1 MAELVVTKTKKRIEY
16 MDIAKGIGILLM
28 IIGHIKLEH
37 EKITTFIYSFH
48 MPLFFLISG
57 YFFKHRIKKDEIKY
71 ILRHLIIPY
80 IITCLSIILY
90 NCIRLAIDQNYNEII
105 NVIKEIGKSSLFGC
119 GYGMHYGIRQIGAI
133 WFLLALSVAL
143 YLMNSI
149 YTSRYRVILVVII
162 AYIGYVTSKYVWL
175 PLSIQPGMVAL
186 IYIYLGMLAHQHD
199 LLNQKI
205 PAYMYIYMVG
215 LVIFST
221 LFLKKMCIVTNT
233 YNGVIDFL
241 VGISGTVLCIKI
253 SQLIESRTRF
263 VKKGLIF
270 IGQNSLKCMCI
281 HLFSLNCLRWR
292 TAHRLLERIGIYNTS
307 IRNILIQIIWVI
319 ILVAVI
325 QIIKD
330 EIYKFRHKE
339 RIF

>member
-1 MAELVVTKTKKRIEY
+1 MAKLVVTKTKKRIEY

-37 EKITTFIYSFH
+37 EKIITFIYSFH

-57 YFFKHRIKKDEIKY
+57 YFFKYRIKKDEIKY
-71 ILRHLIIPY
+71 ILKHLILPY

-90 NCIRLAIDQNYNEII
+90 NCIRLVIDQNYDELIT
-105 NVIKEIGKSSLFGC
+105 VIKEIGKASLFGC
-119 GYGMHYGIRQIGAI
+119 GYGTHYGIRQIGAI

-149 YTSRYRVILVVII
+149 YTSRYRTILVAIF
-162 AYIGYVTSKYVWL
+162 AYIGYTTSRYVWL
-175 PLSIQPGMVAL
+175 PLSVQPGMVAL
-186 IYIYLGMLAHQHD
+186 IYIYLGMLAHQND

-205 PAYMYIYMVG
+205 PAYMYTCMFS

-253 SQLIESRTRF
+253 SQLIESGTRF
-263 VKKGLIF
+263 IKKGLVF

-292 TAHRLLERIGIYNTS
+292 TVHRLLEKIGINNTS
-307 IRNILIQIIWVI
+307 VRNILIQIIWVI
-319 ILVAVI
+319 ILVVAI
-325 QIIKD
+325 QLIKE
-330 EIYKFRHKE
+330 EIYKFRHKKE
-339 RIF
+339 SL